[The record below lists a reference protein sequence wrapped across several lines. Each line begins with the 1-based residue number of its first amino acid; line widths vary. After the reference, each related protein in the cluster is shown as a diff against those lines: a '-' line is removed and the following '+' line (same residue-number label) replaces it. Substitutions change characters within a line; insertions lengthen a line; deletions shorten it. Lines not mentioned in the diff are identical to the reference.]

1 MNILFLTKYDDLAAS
16 SRLRAFLYQKKIDS
30 SRSNVDVQPL
40 LSNVYLEKKFKK
52 QHVSFIYLIYLFFR
66 RVFFLLNIA
75 KYEVIVIHIELFP
88 FIPPIFE
95 WLLFKTN
102 KKIYFDYDDAIFHT
116 YDLSENLLIK
126 SFLSSKIAYL
136 MKMSDGVIAG
146 NTYIEKYAKKSG
158 ATNIL
163 VLPTVINIDDY
174 AKAPKKTITG
184 KNFTIGWIGSPSTSK
199 YLEIVREPLSRLGN
213 KASITLYIV
222 GGDSTQKISIDN
234 INIVYVEWSEKSE
247 QKALSEF
254 DVGIMPLHDEPWDK
268 GKCAFK
274 LIQYMA
280 SFLPVVASNVGMNTE
295 IIFNRGTGYVAENS
309 NEWFESLYKIYC
321 DHNLRKTMGSNG
333 RILVEKDFTIQSRLS
348 EFENFIRS

>member
-95 WLLFKTN
+95 WLLFRTN

-116 YDLSENLLIK
+116 YDLSKNLVIK
-126 SFLSSKIAYL
+126 SLLSSKIAYL
-136 MKMSDGVIAG
+136 MRMSYGVIAG
-146 NTYIEKYAKKSG
+146 NIYIEKYAKKSG
-158 ATNIL
+158 AKNIL
-163 VLPTVINIDDY
+163 VLPTVIDIEEY
-174 AKAPKKTITG
+174 AKVPKKTSTG
-184 KNFTIGWIGSPSTSK
+184 KIFTIGWIGSPSTSK